1 MLQCSCLWE
10 ITQNKIL
17 LSTYYYYANLV
28 VHEVDHEGSVDLIRK
43 IKEVY
48 KSLNEIASDQN
59 TNRKYICSTVS
70 IQSYSSN
77 YSSSKSKYTQIT
89 LFKTENTCLPS
100 ICIENCSIF

>member
-1 MLQCSCLWE
+1 M
-10 ITQNKIL
+10 KR
-17 LSTYYYYANLV
+17 YYYANLV

-89 LFKTENTCLPS
+89 LLLPLLCSKLKTLDCHLS
-100 ICIENCSIF
+100 SLKIVLFLKS